1 MIYFIRNQIFID
13 EREYVDGM
21 IPHHSMAV
29 LMSKKLLEKDLHG
42 EIKLSKNIK
51 TLSNHIINSQ
61 NYEIEFMKNTIEMK
75 YKNYVKQDV

>member
-1 MIYFIRNQIFID
+1 
-13 EREYVDGM
+13 
-21 IPHHSMAV
+21 MAI
-29 LMSKKLLEKDLHG
+29 LMSKKLLKKDLDG

-61 NYEIEFMKNTIEMK
+61 DYEIEFMKNTIEMK